1 MTCRVCRSVMRLAG
15 WWQFTGG
22 PRNDVYHCPACRR
35 YR

>member
-22 PRNDVYHCPACRR
+22 PRNDVYRPN
-35 YR
+35 